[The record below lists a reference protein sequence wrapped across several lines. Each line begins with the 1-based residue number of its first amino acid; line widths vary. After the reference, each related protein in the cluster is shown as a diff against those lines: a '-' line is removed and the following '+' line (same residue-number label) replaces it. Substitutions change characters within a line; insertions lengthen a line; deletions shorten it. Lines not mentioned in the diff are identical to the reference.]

1 MGKITGFKEFERQD
15 ESYIPVEERIKHY
28 KEFTVTLSD
37 EEVKK
42 QGSRCMDCGIPFCH
56 SGCPLG
62 NLIPDFNHMV
72 HQGEW
77 QKASWILHSTN
88 NFPEFTG
95 RLCPAPCEK
104 SCVLGLIEEPVSIEN
119 IEKNIVEIAFKE
131 GWIKPQ
137 PPKTRTGKTI
147 AVIGSGPAGLA
158 ASQQLNRA
166 GHLVTVFERDD
177 EVGGLLRYGIPN
189 FKMEKEIIDRRIAIL
204 KAEGIEFKTNINVG
218 ENYPVKDLNS
228 FDAIVLCGGA
238 TEKRSLP
245 TPGIDADGVVQAMD
259 FLTQQTK
266 VLFGKKVE
274 NQIMA
279 TGKDVIVIGGGDTGS
294 DCIGTSN
301 RHGAKSVV
309 NFEIMP
315 KPPGHRSPATP
326 WPFWP
331 LQLKTSSSHEEG
343 VERNWLINTKEFIKD
358 KNNKLIALKT
368 VNVEWKM
375 TPGELP
381 QLVEV
386 EGSEKIWPC
395 DLALLALGFTG
406 PESTLAVKL
415 GIEKDVRSNYKANYG
430 KYQTNVPN
438 IFTAGDM
445 RRGQSLIVW
454 AISEG
459 REAARQVDLYL
470 MGKSEL
476 PSKDIAGDLVSM

>member
-1 MGKITGFKEFERQD
+1 MGKVTGFKEFERQD
-15 ESYIPVEERIKHY
+15 ETYTSVIDRVKNYQ
-28 KEFTVTLSD
+28 EFTVPLS
-37 EEVKK
+37 EKEITK

-56 SGCPLG
+56 SSCPLG

-95 RLCPAPCEK
+95 RLCPAPCEQA
-104 SCVLGLIEEPVSIEN
+104 CVLGLIEDPVSIEN
-119 IEKNIVEIAFKE
+119 IEKNIVERAFKE

-137 PPKTRTGKTI
+137 LPKNRTTKTI

-158 ASQQLNRA
+158 AAQQLNRA
-166 GHLVTVFERDD
+166 GHTVTVFERDD

-189 FKMEKEIIDRRIAIL
+189 FKMEKGIIDRRIVVL
-204 KAEGIEFKTNINVG
+204 KAEGIIFKTNINVG
-218 ENYPVKDLNS
+218 VNYDVKDLKE
-228 FDAIVLCGGA
+228 FDSIVLCGGS

-245 TPGIDADGVVQAMD
+245 TLGIDADGVVQAMD

-266 VLFGKKVE
+266 VLFGKEVK

-315 KPPGHRSPATP
+315 KPPGHRSPTTP

-331 LQLKTSSSHEEG
+331 LQLKTSSSHKEG
-343 VERNWLINTKEFIKD
+343 ADRNWLINTKEFVKD
-358 KNNKLIALKT
+358 EQGKLIALKT

-375 TPGELP
+375 VPGQRPE
-381 QLVEV
+381 LVEIT
-386 EGSEKIWPC
+386 GTEKTWPC

-406 PESTLAVKL
+406 PESTLADKL
-415 GIEKDVRSNYKANYG
+415 GLKTDARSNYKAEYG

-459 REAARQVDLYL
+459 REAARQVDIFL

-476 PSKDIAGDLVSM
+476 PSKDIAGDLVAM